1 MESSEKEIKRKKRTL
16 SVIII
21 SLFFL
26 WGMANNMTDTLLYTF
41 KSVLNMS
48 NLQTFFIKFAS
59 YGAYFCFSLPAFF
72 FIRKHGYKNS
82 IILGLLMYA
91 GGAVLFFPA
100 ANLMNYTLYLIA
112 FYIMAGGCSVL
123 ETVANP
129 YIMAMES
136 DADKGIRKLNL
147 AQSFNPLGSIFGIII
162 CNIFVMESDTFGF
175 NNNAEIIKEEL
186 DTITIVYAAIGQILL
201 IYMMILLFMNVPS
214 YGLTSK
220 DKILFSKSMNRLL
233 NNKSFI
239 LGLITMFLYLGAQV
253 GVWSFTTSALKA
265 TSNIT
270 DESASKWYI
279 AVIAAFMIGRFFFT
293 FLMKYYNHRI
303 LLLIAAL
310 GALLGT
316 AIVMFAQGIA
326 VLIAIIFISFFMS
339 LMFSTIFGNAIA
351 ETFQD
356 RQLASALLIMAILG
370 GAVITTM
377 QGFVVEK
384 FDIQTS
390 YVIPALCFFS
400 VTFYAVYLIMKAQ
413 NKYENLT

>member
-1 MESSEKEIKRKKRTL
+1 
-16 SVIII
+16 
-21 SLFFL
+21 
-26 WGMANNMTDTLLYTF
+26 
-41 KSVLNMS
+41 MS
-48 NLQTFFIKFAS
+48 NLQTFFIKFAF

-82 IILGLLMYA
+82 IVLGLLMYA

-175 NNNAEIIKEEL
+175 NNNTEIIKEEL

-233 NNKSFI
+233 NNKSYI
-239 LGLITMFLYLGAQV
+239 LGLITMFLYL
-253 GVWSFTTSALKA
+253 
-265 TSNIT
+265 
-270 DESASKWYI
+270 
-279 AVIAAFMIGRFFFT
+279 
-293 FLMKYYNHRI
+293 
-303 LLLIAAL
+303 
-310 GALLGT
+310 
-316 AIVMFAQGIA
+316 
-326 VLIAIIFISFFMS
+326 
-339 LMFSTIFGNAIA
+339 
-351 ETFQD
+351 
-356 RQLASALLIMAILG
+356 
-370 GAVITTM
+370 
-377 QGFVVEK
+377 
-384 FDIQTS
+384 
-390 YVIPALCFFS
+390 
-400 VTFYAVYLIMKAQ
+400 
-413 NKYENLT
+413 